1 MKIRI
6 KWKYFAFLFFS
17 IQCRGG
23 EEEARVQFIQENLKK
38 KESEKPKK
46 ETPDY
51 S

>member
-1 MKIRI
+1 M
-6 KWKYFAFLFFS
+6 
-17 IQCRGG
+17 CGGG
-23 EEEARVQFIQENLKK
+23 EKEARVQFIQEDLNK